1 MMPAIEKAVSAGKY
15 KISKAMDTAS
25 TTQRERERERER
37 EKKNPPINKLEV
49 YFKIK
54 I

>member
-1 MMPAIEKAVSAGKY
+1 MMPAIKKAVSAGKY

-37 EKKNPPINKLEV
+37 R
-49 YFKIK
+49 KIHQSTN
-54 I
+54 

>member
-1 MMPAIEKAVSAGKY
+1 MPAIKKAVSAGKY

-25 TTQRERERERER
+25 TTQRERERE

>member
-1 MMPAIEKAVSAGKY
+1 MMPAIKKAVSAGKY
-15 KISKAMDTAS
+15 KISKTMDTAS
-25 TTQRERERERER
+25 TTQRERERERE

>member
-25 TTQRERERERER
+25 TTQRERARERE

-49 YFKIK
+49 YFQIK

>member
-1 MMPAIEKAVSAGKY
+1 MMPAIKKAVSAGKY

-37 EKKNPPINKLEV
+37 RKEKSTNQQTRSIL
-49 YFKIK
+49 
-54 I
+54 